1 MRVVGMKNKILV
13 VDDEP
18 DMVDIVK
25 LVLTQSGFSVSTAS
39 SGKECIEKASKETFD
54 LIILDIRMPEMDG
67 WTTLRKLK
75 EKKVTDKTKVII
87 LTVEKGPGVE
97 IFGLQDVV
105 SDYITKPFNRE
116 KLVKH
121 VKKALV

>member
-1 MRVVGMKNKILV
+1 MEEMMSARILV

-25 LVLTQSGFSVSTAS
+25 LVMTQAGFTIDVAY
-39 SGKECIEKASKETFD
+39 SGKQCIQKTKEKEYD
-54 LIILDIRMPEMDG
+54 LILLDIRMPEMDG
-67 WTTLRKLK
+67 WITLKKLK
-75 EKKVTDKTKVII
+75 VSKVTDKTKIII

-105 SDYITKPFNRE
+105 ADYITKPFERD

-121 VKKALV
+121 VKKALQ

>member
-1 MRVVGMKNKILV
+1 MVEKNKILV

-18 DMVDIVK
+18 DMVDILR
-25 LVLTQSGFSVSTAS
+25 LVLTQAGYQVQPVLSGRD
-39 SGKECIEKASKETFD
+39 CIDKTSKEDYD

-75 EKKVTDKTKVII
+75 ERKVTDRTKIII

-105 SDYITKPFNRE
+105 ADYLTKPFDRE
-116 KLVKH
+116 RLIKH
-121 VKKALV
+121 VRKALA

>member
-1 MRVVGMKNKILV
+1 MKRNRVLV

-18 DMVDIVK
+18 DMVDILK
-25 LVLTQSGFSVSTAS
+25 LVLTQAGFEAQTAY
-39 SGKECIEKASKETFD
+39 SGKECLDKVSRQDFD

-75 EKKVTDKTKVII
+75 EKKITEKAKVII

-105 SDYITKPFNRE
+105 SDYITKPFDRE
-116 KLVKH
+116 KLIKH
-121 VKKALV
+121 VKKALI

>member
-1 MRVVGMKNKILV
+1 MRNKILV

-25 LVLTQSGFSVSTAS
+25 LVLTQSGFDVSTAY
-39 SGKECIEKASKETFD
+39 SGRECLEKASKESFD

-75 EKKVTDKTKVII
+75 EKKITDNTNVII

-105 SDYITKPFNRE
+105 ADYITKPFNRE
-116 KLVKH
+116 KLIKH
-121 VKKALV
+121 VKKALI

>member
-1 MRVVGMKNKILV
+1 MAAKNRVLV

-18 DMVDIVK
+18 DMVEILR
-25 LVLTQSGFSVSTAS
+25 LVLTQAGYQVQPVLSGRDCLEST
-39 SGKECIEKASKETFD
+39 SKEDYD

-67 WTTLRKLK
+67 WTTLRKLR
-75 EKKVTDKTKVII
+75 ERKVTDRTKIII

-105 SDYITKPFNRE
+105 ADYITKPFDRE
-116 KLVKH
+116 RLIKH
-121 VKKALV
+121 VRKALA

>member
-1 MRVVGMKNKILV
+1 MKKNRILV

-18 DMVDIVK
+18 DMIDILR
-25 LVLTQSGFSVSTAS
+25 LVLTQAGFHVTGASG
-39 SGKECIEKASKETFD
+39 GRECLDKTSKEDFD
-54 LIILDIRMPEMDG
+54 LIILDIRMPQMDG
-67 WTTLRKLK
+67 WTTLKKLK
-75 EKKVTDKTKVII
+75 ENGVTDHTAVII

-105 SDYITKPFNRE
+105 SDYMVKPFDRE
-116 KLVKH
+116 KLIKH

>member
-1 MRVVGMKNKILV
+1 MKRTKVLV

-18 DMVDIVK
+18 DMVDILKV
-25 LVLTQSGFSVSTAS
+25 VLTQAGFEVSSAS
-39 SGKECIEKASKETFD
+39 SGKECLEKVSKEVFD
-54 LIILDIRMPEMDG
+54 LIVLDIRMPQMDG

-75 EKKVTDKTKVII
+75 EKKVTDKTKVVI

-105 SDYITKPFNRE
+105 ADYITKPFDRE

>member
-1 MRVVGMKNKILV
+1 MSEKILV

-18 DMVDIVK
+18 DMVDILR
-25 LVLTQSGFSVSTAS
+25 LVLGQSGYDVDAAF
-39 SGKECIEKASKETFD
+39 GGGECIDKASNNEYD

-67 WTTLRKLK
+67 WTTLKSLK
-75 EKKVTDKTKVII
+75 ERSITDNVPVII

-105 SDYITKPFNRE
+105 TDYITKPFERE
-116 KLVKH
+116 KLILR
-121 VKKALV
+121 VKKAIESKKK

>member
-1 MRVVGMKNKILV
+1 MKNKILV

-25 LVLTQSGFSVSTAS
+25 LVLTQSGFNVSTAQ
-39 SGKECIEKASKETFD
+39 SGKECLEKAIKESFD
-54 LIILDIRMPEMDG
+54 LIVLDIRMPEMDG

-75 EKKVTDKTKVII
+75 ERKVTDKTKVII

-121 VKKALV
+121 AKKALI

>member
-1 MRVVGMKNKILV
+1 MKKTRILV

-18 DMVDIVK
+18 DMVDILK
-25 LVLTQSGFSVSTAS
+25 LVLTQAGFDVSTAY
-39 SGKECIEKASKETFD
+39 SGRECIEKASKDDFD

-75 EKKVTDKTKVII
+75 EKKITDKTRVVI

-105 SDYITKPFNRE
+105 ADYITKPFERE
-116 KLVKH
+116 KLIKH
-121 VKKALV
+121 VKKALI

>member
-1 MRVVGMKNKILV
+1 MKKNKVLV

-18 DMVDIVK
+18 DMVDILK
-25 LVLTQSGFSVSTAS
+25 LVLTQAGFDVSTAY
-39 SGKECIEKASKETFD
+39 SGRECIEKASKDDFD
-54 LIILDIRMPEMDG
+54 IIILDIRMPEMDG

-75 EKKVTDKTKVII
+75 EKKITDKTRVII

-105 SDYITKPFNRE
+105 ADYITKPFERE
-116 KLVKH
+116 KLIKH
-121 VKKALV
+121 VKKALI